1 MAKRNRWRTKE
12 AVRIAEQA
20 GIKALRT
27 GAEAILTEAID
38 ETPIDTG
45 TLRRSGTVTVGA
57 LPDGARVY
65 EAAEA
70 GNEMKDAFPEKI
82 GKEKAVYISF
92 NTPYALV
99 VHEGAAPHKITVDTA
114 KSLAVPVRRWKGDVN
129 PYGSGKLPMLSKDGK
144 YVLLGRSVN
153 HPGSTGFKYL
163 ENAFNRNKQK
173 VLKYAEKQI
182 RKALKDAP

>member
-45 TLRRSGTVTVGA
+45 TLRRSGTVTVGK
-57 LPDGARVY
+57 LPDSARIY

-92 NTPYALV
+92 NTPYARRQ
-99 VHEGAAPHKITVDTA
+99 HEE
-114 KSLAVPVRRWKGDVN
+114 
-129 PYGSGKLPMLSKDGK
+129 
-144 YVLLGRSVN
+144 LGYN
-153 HPGSTGFKYL
+153 HPRGGKAKYL
-163 ENAFNRNKQK
+163 EDPFNRNKKK
-173 VLKYAEKQI
+173 VLKYADKQI

>member
-38 ETPIDTG
+38 EAPVDTG
-45 TLRRSGTVTVGA
+45 TLRRSGTVTVGS
-57 LPDGARVY
+57 LPKDPTQIYIESLPPEKGGRGM
-65 EAAEA
+65 EH
-70 GNEMKDAFPEKI
+70 KDAFPDPI

-92 NTPYALV
+92 NTPYARRQ
-99 VHEGAAPHKITVDTA
+99 HEELGYQHP
-114 KSLAVPVRRWKGDVN
+114 RG
-129 PYGSGKLPMLSKDGK
+129 GKA
-144 YVLLGRSVN
+144 
-153 HPGSTGFKYL
+153 KYL
-163 ENAFNRNKQK
+163 EDPFNRNKKK
-173 VLKYAEKQI
+173 VLKYADKRI